1 MKKLIAFVLCI
12 LLCLPCFTFFGCAEN
27 DKKCAYD
34 IVAQYDETTAT
45 LNATMDFSFYNY
57 TDNALSFLKFNLY
70 ANAYREDA
78 KFKPVATPY
87 REKAYYSGD
96 DFGCMKIESVS
107 GCKAWSVGGVDENV
121 LVVEFDGDIYP
132 DQTQKLRVQYS
143 VKLAKVNHRTGV
155 GQTSVSL
162 ANFYPV
168 LCFYD
173 KTGFLE
179 CPYYDVGDP
188 YVSECANYSLTL
200 VAPENYAVCCGG
212 VLTGER
218 VENGLKTSKFTAKNT
233 RDFTVLLSPNFSVL
247 SAKADDVDVKYYYVS
262 DQNAQDTL
270 DLACK
275 AIDFFE
281 SAFGAYPYPTYTLVE
296 TDLYYGGMEYGA
308 LATVGK
314 DLSASA
320 KIYATVHETAH
331 MWWAEGVGCDQINC
345 SWLDEGLAEY
355 STFLFFD
362 AHKDYGFSKTAL
374 VGEATKSYRAYYS
387 VYNQIFGDVNTTMT
401 RAICDFASEYEYVNI
416 AYNKSALMFESL
428 FNTAGESNFFASLKD
443 FFNCYKYKVASPDA
457 LIACFLAK
465 DGKCQG
471 FFDAFLQ
478 GKIII

>member
-1 MKKLIAFVLCI
+1 MKKLMIFVLCI
-12 LLCLPCFTFFGCAEN
+12 LLCPLSFSFVACSN
-27 DKKCAYD
+27 DGEKCAYD
-34 IVAQYDETTAT
+34 IVAQYDEQTAT
-45 LNATMDFSFYNY
+45 LNASVNFSFFNY
-57 TDNALSFLKFNLY
+57 TDNALSILKFNLY
-70 ANAYREDA
+70 PNAYRKDA
-78 KFKPVATPY
+78 KYKPVATPY
-87 REKAYYSGD
+87 KEKAYYAGD
-96 DFGCMKIESVS
+96 DFGDMKIESVA

-121 LVVEFDGDIYP
+121 LVVEFDEDIYP
-132 DQTQKLRVQYS
+132 DQTQNIKIEYS

-188 YVSECANYSLTL
+188 FVSECANFNLTL
-200 VAPENYAVCCGG
+200 TTPENYSVCCGG
-212 VLTGER
+212 TSMGEK

-233 RDFTVLLSPNFSVL
+233 RDFTVILSPNFSVL
-247 SAKADDVDVKYYYVS
+247 SAKVGDVDVKYFYVS
-262 DQNAQDTL
+262 DQNAQATIY
-270 DLACK
+270 LAIK
-275 AIDFFE
+275 AIDYFE
-281 SAFGAYPYPTYTLVE
+281 GAFGAYPYPTFTLAE

-314 DLSASA
+314 DLSQSA

-331 MWWAEGVGCDQINC
+331 MWWAEGVGGDQINC
-345 SWLDEGLAEY
+345 AWMDEGLAEY

-362 AHKDYGFSKTAL
+362 AHKNYGFSRLAL

-401 RAICDFASEYEYVNI
+401 RSICDFASEYEYVNI
-416 AYNKSALMFESL
+416 AYNKSALMFESI
-428 FNTAGESNFFASLKD
+428 FNAVGENNFFASLRD
-443 FFNCYKYKVASPDA
+443 FFNSYKYKVATPDA
-457 LIACFLAK
+457 LIACFVAR